1 MLFSLLEIGETSR
14 NVEKCH
20 LTGDTELRDEDDG
33 NDLRSPIVQIHPF
46 SPLSILERSSVPPI
60 HTPVP
65 KLEAESGHAEG

>member
-1 MLFSLLEIGETSR
+1 MRVSLLEIGETSR

-46 SPLSILERSSVPPI
+46 PSLMERSSVPPI